1 MTAAKTLILVFHPAL
16 ARSKANAA
24 LATAAAAL
32 PDTDVVDMQALYPD
46 GVVDAD
52 REVMRLLAADR
63 IVLQFPIY
71 WYSTPPLLKAWQDA
85 VLTRMY
91 YIAYETEGRR
101 LKGTPI
107 LVVATAG
114 NQPEAYSP
122 TGRNLFPL
130 ETLFSPLQATA
141 YRCGLPW
148 ASPFLV
154 YRSGALTDAERA
166 EAAEL
171 YAARIE
177 DWRCEM
183 PGRPVVTREM
193 ETA

>member
-52 REVMRLLAADR
+52 REVTRLLAADR

-130 ETLFSPLQATA
+130 ETLLSPLQATA

>member
-52 REVMRLLAADR
+52 REVARLLAADR

-91 YIAYETEGRR
+91 YIAYEAEGRR
-101 LKGTPI
+101 LEGTPI
-107 LVVATAG
+107 LVAATAG
-114 NQPEAYSP
+114 NQPDAYSP

-130 ETLFSPLQATA
+130 ETLLSPLQATA

-148 ASPFLV
+148 SDPVLI
-154 YRSGALTDAERA
+154 YRSGVLTDAERA
-166 EAAEL
+166 EAAAR
-171 YAARIE
+171 YAARI
-177 DWRCEM
+177 DNWRRETS
-183 PGRPVVTREM
+183 GRSVATV
-193 ETA
+193 ETEHA

>member
-24 LATAAAAL
+24 LTTAAAAL

-130 ETLFSPLQATA
+130 ETLLSPLQATA

>member
-52 REVMRLLAADR
+52 REVPRLLAADR

-130 ETLFSPLQATA
+130 ETLLSPLQATA

>member
-1 MTAAKTLILVFHPAL
+1 MTAAKILILVFHPAL
-16 ARSKANAA
+16 DRSKANAA
-24 LATAAAAL
+24 LAEAAARL
-32 PDTDVVDMQALYPD
+32 PGTEIVDMQALYPA

-52 REVMRLLAADR
+52 REVARLLAADR

-91 YIAYETEGRR
+91 YVAYETEGRR
-101 LKGTPI
+101 LEGTPI
-107 LVVATAG
+107 LVAATAG
-114 NQPEAYSP
+114 NQPEAYAS

-130 ETLFSPLQATA
+130 ETLLSPLQATA

-148 ASPFLV
+148 AKPYLV
-154 YRSGALTDAERA
+154 YRSGVLTDAERA
-166 EAAEL
+166 EAGAL

-177 DWRCEM
+177 DWRR
-183 PGRPVVTREM
+183 G
-193 ETA
+193 ETD

>member
-24 LATAAAAL
+24 LAAAAAAL

-46 GVVDAD
+46 GVVDTD
-52 REVMRLLAADR
+52 REVARLLAADR

-130 ETLFSPLQATA
+130 ETLLSPLQATA

-154 YRSGALTDAERA
+154 YRSGVLNDAERG
-166 EAAEL
+166 EAATHF
-171 YAARIE
+171 AARIE
-177 DWRCEM
+177 AWRRET
-183 PGRPVVTREM
+183 PGRPAATV
-193 ETA
+193 ETERA

>member
-24 LATAAAAL
+24 LADAAAAL

-52 REVMRLLAADR
+52 REVTRLLAADR

-130 ETLFSPLQATA
+130 ETLLSPLQATA

>member
-32 PDTDVVDMQALYPD
+32 PDTEVIDMQALYPD
-46 GVVDAD
+46 GVVDAH
-52 REVMRLLAADR
+52 REVARLLAADR

-91 YIAYETEGRR
+91 YIAYEAEGRR
-101 LKGTPI
+101 FEGTPI
-107 LVVATAG
+107 LVAATAG

-130 ETLFSPLQATA
+130 ETLLSPLQATA

-148 ASPFLV
+148 AKPFLV
-154 YRSGALTDAERA
+154 YRSGVLTEAERA
-166 EAAEL
+166 QAATL

-177 DWRCEM
+177 DWRRET
-183 PGRPVVTREM
+183 PGGSAVARET
-193 ETA
+193 EQA

>member
-52 REVMRLLAADR
+52 REVARLLAADR

-130 ETLFSPLQATA
+130 ETLLSPLQATA

>member
-16 ARSKANAA
+16 ARSKANAV

-52 REVMRLLAADR
+52 REVARLLAADR

-101 LKGTPI
+101 LEGTPI
-107 LVVATAG
+107 MVASTAG

-130 ETLFSPLQATA
+130 ETLLSPLQATA

-183 PGRPVVTREM
+183 PGRPVVTREV

>member
-32 PDTDVVDMQALYPD
+32 PDIDVVDMQALYPD

-52 REVMRLLAADR
+52 REVTRLLAADR

-101 LKGTPI
+101 LEGTPI
-107 LVVATAG
+107 MVAATAG

-130 ETLFSPLQATA
+130 ETLLSPLQATA

>member
-46 GVVDAD
+46 GVVDAE
-52 REVMRLLAADR
+52 REVARLLAADR

-101 LKGTPI
+101 LEGTPI
-107 LVVATAG
+107 LVAATAG
-114 NQPEAYSP
+114 NQPEAYSS

-130 ETLFSPLQATA
+130 ETLLSPLQATA

-148 ASPFLV
+148 TSPFLV
-154 YRSGALTDAERA
+154 YRSGVLTEAERA
-166 EAAEL
+166 EAAAL

-177 DWRCEM
+177 DWRSET
-183 PGRPVVTREM
+183 PGRSVVVR
-193 ETA
+193 

>member
-101 LKGTPI
+101 LEGTPI
-107 LVVATAG
+107 LVAATAG
-114 NQPEAYSP
+114 NQPEAYPP

-130 ETLFSPLQATA
+130 ETLLSPLQATA
-141 YRCGLPW
+141 CRCGLLW

-154 YRSGALTDAERA
+154 YRSGVLTDAERA

>member
-24 LATAAAAL
+24 LAAAAAAL

-46 GVVDAD
+46 GVVDAE
-52 REVMRLLAADR
+52 REVTRLLAADR

-130 ETLFSPLQATA
+130 ETLLSPRQATA

-154 YRSGALTDAERA
+154 YRSGVLNDAERG
-166 EAAEL
+166 EAATHF
-171 YAARIE
+171 AARIE
-177 DWRCEM
+177 AWRRET
-183 PGRPVVTREM
+183 PGRPAATV
-193 ETA
+193 ETERA

>member
-101 LKGTPI
+101 FEGTPI

-130 ETLFSPLQATA
+130 ETLLSPLQATA

>member
-130 ETLFSPLQATA
+130 ETLLSPLQATA

-183 PGRPVVTREM
+183 PGRPVVTREV

>member
-52 REVMRLLAADR
+52 REVARLLAADR

-91 YIAYETEGRR
+91 YIAYEAEGRR
-101 LKGTPI
+101 LEGTPI
-107 LVVATAG
+107 LVAATAG
-114 NQPEAYSP
+114 NQPDAYSP

-130 ETLFSPLQATA
+130 ETLLSPLQATA

-183 PGRPVVTREM
+183 PGRPVVTREV

>member
-130 ETLFSPLQATA
+130 ETLLSPLQATA

>member
-24 LATAAAAL
+24 LADAAAAL

-52 REVMRLLAADR
+52 REVTRLLAADR

-91 YIAYETEGRR
+91 YTAYEAEGRR
-101 LKGTPI
+101 LEGTPI
-107 LVVATAG
+107 LVAATVG

-130 ETLFSPLQATA
+130 ETLLSPLQATA

-183 PGRPVVTREM
+183 PGRPVVTREV